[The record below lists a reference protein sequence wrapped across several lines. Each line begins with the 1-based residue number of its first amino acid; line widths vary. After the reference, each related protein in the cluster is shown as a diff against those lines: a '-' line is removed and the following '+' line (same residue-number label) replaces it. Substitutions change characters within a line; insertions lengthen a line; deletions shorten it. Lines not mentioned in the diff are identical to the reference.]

1 MGKLVENKDVTGL
14 CYLLGILE
22 EIYHF
27 RNGHWQ
33 FVQKYIMA
41 NTKYAMATGGTP
53 ITSWIPNQILSVIC
67 QMEEVVAAI
76 QQLGTS
82 NQEQANAIL
91 DKNSKLLPTKKG
103 LIDGQLE
110 LIHKNDF
117 SAEAVFALNQKF
129 GYDDTK

>member
-1 MGKLVENKDVTGL
+1 
-14 CYLLGILE
+14 
-22 EIYHF
+22 
-27 RNGHWQ
+27 
-33 FVQKYIMA
+33 MA

-53 ITSWIPNQILSVIC
+53 ITSWIPNQILSVIR
-67 QMEEVVAAI
+67 QMEDVVKAI
-76 QQLGTS
+76 
-82 NQEQANAIL
+82 NQIGQTDQAQANAIFEL
-91 DKNSKLLPTKKG
+91 NSRLLPTKKG

>member
-1 MGKLVENKDVTGL
+1 
-14 CYLLGILE
+14 
-22 EIYHF
+22 
-27 RNGHWQ
+27 
-33 FVQKYIMA
+33 
-41 NTKYAMATGGTP
+41 
-53 ITSWIPNQILSVIC
+53 
-67 QMEEVVAAI
+67 MEDVVAAI

-82 NQEQANAIL
+82 NEEQANAIFE
-91 DKNSKLLPTKKG
+91 KNSKLLPTKKG